1 MVKELNNTNY
11 AETIAQGVV
20 VVDFW
25 AAWCGPCQM
34 LAPVVEQL
42 AADHPDVQVA
52 KINVDDYPELASKY
66 GVMSIPTLIFFS
78 DGVVVDNSIGVVSKS
93 VLERKLELL
102 RS

>member
-1 MVKELNNTNY
+1 MVKELNNANY
-11 AETIAQGVV
+11 TETIAQGVV
-20 VVDFW
+20 VIDFW
-25 AAWCGPCQM
+25 ADWCGPCRM

-52 KINVDDYPELASKY
+52 KLNVDDFPELASKY
-66 GVMSIPTLIFFS
+66 GVLSIPTLIFFS
-78 DGVVVDNSIGVVSKS
+78 DGVMVDNSIGVVSQA